1 VGRLAAILRCQ
12 WTAYARRAFR
22 AGSGRTAGV
31 LVLALGIFF
40 YRYLQLLPRAAAEMA
55 AGRTRRLEMLL
66 GGVLLAW
73 LFPLLGE
80 ARLGVSTRGLRRF
93 PLTTGE
99 LFAVKVVSALMPPYV
114 WLLSA
119 ASLALCYPLAAAAN
133 PKLGVASLALC
144 LAAAMFAGHALAY
157 LLSVTFWRRLVLL
170 AVGAGL
176 LLIGVRL
183 TTGAGGV
190 WAGASQAGA
199 WWSPSSLNPARLVA
213 AAATSTDPLPAAA
226 AAALL
231 CAAAVGLALWSFR
244 VSLRAG
250 HTSNPARGRFAWP
263 FGLPGRFGGLV
274 WKEARDFTR
283 LLDFYLSLLVAVWAA
298 LYLVYAEEPSPHLI
312 HAALIAAP
320 LLNPSAAFNYFGLE
334 TPSGFDRYTLLP
346 LGGRD
351 VVVIK
356 NLAFALVFAAPLCP
370 AMLLA
375 SWRFGIVEGLLCVL
389 ELALLAAAFLA
400 WGNVASVARPFRMQP
415 FRFSSGGPPVE
426 MLAGALFGSLP
437 GVWLTYL
444 LYRGG
449 DGLFW
454 KLLLT
459 ALACAALYCL
469 SVRKSAASFGRRRE
483 ELRRRLT

>member
-1 VGRLAAILRCQ
+1 MGRLAAILRRQ

-22 AGSGRTAGV
+22 AGSGRAAGV
-31 LVLALGIFF
+31 LVLALGVFI
-40 YRYLQLLPRAAAEMA
+40 YRYLQLLPKAAAETA

-93 PLTTGE
+93 PLTTVE
-99 LFAVKVVSALMPPYV
+99 LFGIKVISSLMPPYV

-119 ASLALCYPLAAAAN
+119 ASLALWYPLAAGAN
-133 PKLGVASLALC
+133 PLLGVASLALC
-144 LAAAMFAGHALAY
+144 LAAAMFAGHALSH
-157 LLSVTFWRRLVLL
+157 LLSVPFWRRLVLF
-170 AVGAGL
+170 AAGAGL
-176 LLIGVRL
+176 LFVGVRL
-183 TTGAGGV
+183 TTGAGDAWTGAAR
-190 WAGASQAGA
+190 AGA
-199 WWSPSSLNPARLVA
+199 WSPSSLNPARLVA

-226 AAALL
+226 ATALL
-231 CAAAVGLALWSFR
+231 CAAAVCLALWSFR
-244 VSLRAG
+244 LSLRAG
-250 HTSNPARGRFAWP
+250 HTSSPARGRLAWP

-298 LYLVYAEEPSPHLI
+298 LYLVYAGEPSPHLI
-312 HAALIAAP
+312 HAALVAVP
-320 LLNPSAAFNYFGLE
+320 LLNPSAAFNFFGLE
-334 TPSGFDRYTLLP
+334 TPSGFDRYALLP
-346 LGGRD
+346 LSGRD

-356 NLAFALVFAAPLCP
+356 NLAFAFLLAAPLCP
-370 AMLLA
+370 ATLLA
-375 SWRFGIVEGLLCVL
+375 SWRFGIVEGLFCVL
-389 ELALLAAAFLA
+389 EIALLAAAFLA

-426 MLAGALFGSLP
+426 MLAGAVFGSLP

-444 LYRGG
+444 LYQGG
-449 DGLFW
+449 DGLRW
-454 KLLLT
+454 KLPLT
-459 ALACAALYCL
+459 ALACAALYWL

-483 ELRRRLT
+483 ELRRLLT